1 MSFFNEESEQQIAT
15 GNWWGAAGGPNT
27 PGADT
32 YGGNVDVSG
41 YLTAPVLGCAPEL
54 QVGKVN
60 DTGGSGVVGIPFHWT
75 LTISNT
81 GMISATFDA
90 LQTILVDDLPAIGPT
105 YGTPIAGNFV
115 DVEGSA
121 NIQCSIAGNTLTC
134 TAASGDVILAPLTSS
149 FEVTF
154 SVTPDAP
161 MTLVNPAGD
170 CQVDPDG
177 NVTENDETNNDCPA
191 NVVDV
196 ELTNYLYLPMVLK

>member
-1 MSFFNEESEQQIAT
+1 M
-15 GNWWGAAGGPNT
+15 
-27 PGADT
+27 
-32 YGGNVDVSG
+32 DVSG
-41 YLTAPVLGCAPEL
+41 YLTAPILGCAPEL

-60 DTGGSGVVGIPFHWT
+60 DTGGSGVVDTPFYWT

-105 YGTPIAGNFV
+105 YGTPIAGNVV

-134 TAASGDVILAPLTSS
+134 TAASGAVILAPLTGS

-177 NVTENDETNNDCPA
+177 NVTEKDETNNGCPA

-196 ELTNYLYLPMVLK
+196 ALTNYLYLPMVLR